1 MADLEHSLWGRGN
14 SDKMQ
19 LIYQREEG
27 QPQGPNA
34 TQALID
40 SLIFSQSKSVR
51 TSTMIL
57 GAFNILAAFV
67 TASSILYDCYWAS
80 KRANGGCKAKY
91 AWMGPVEVE
100 EANI

>member
-1 MADLEHSLWGRGN
+1 MADLGHSLWTRGN
-14 SDKMQ
+14 ADKMELVYQ
-19 LIYQREEG
+19 LEEG
-27 QPQGPNA
+27 PPQGPNA
-34 TQALID
+34 TQSLID

-80 KRANGGCKAKY
+80 KRANGGSKAKS
-91 AWMGPVEVE
+91 A
-100 EANI
+100 